1 MKLDELKAQPLER
14 LLAEALRYGT
24 WIASATIIAGLVL
37 PAIKGYLRHD
47 GASVSMTGLVK
58 FGIAL
63 FILLPVMR
71 VVVMLI
77 AFLRDKDYRMG
88 AIAGLVLAIIIL
100 GCVMGTMSTFH
111 A

>member
-1 MKLDELKAQPLER
+1 MKIDESMAQPLER

-24 WIASATIIAGLVL
+24 WIASLAIMIGLLL
-37 PAIKGYLRHD
+37 PAVGSRLGHGD
-47 GASVSMTGLVK
+47 VTVPATGLVK
-58 FGIAL
+58 LGIAL

-77 AFLRDKDYRMG
+77 AFLRNKDYRMS
-88 AIAGLVLAIIIL
+88 AVAALVLGIIIL
-100 GCVMGTMSTFH
+100 GCVMGTMSNFH